1 MHADLK
7 IHKGACSIFFIL
19 MKYSYNGKSDE
30 LKTFFLAALKI
41 SVFPS
46 KISFAYKCSL

>member
-7 IHKGACSIFFIL
+7 IHKGTCSIFFIL

-30 LKTFFLAALKI
+30 LKTFFPG
-41 SVFPS
+41 SV
-46 KISFAYKCSL
+46 KNKCISFQN